1 MAQLPRYQRLGLQTR
16 QPGNIDFADTREQ
29 ARYADTLSQQLNR
42 MSDFAFK
49 KASEM
54 AVERG
59 QERVRE
65 EGALPTLEAIEAKGG
80 PRGIAE
86 KAAVEAANRIAVVEI
101 ETLATADM
109 QALTI
114 EADKKNMSMPAYQA
128 ALANIHDGYKAS
140 LSVVNPVAAGVLGAR
155 LEGKTSD
162 YQNRYSEITFR
173 KAKAAMA
180 QRVNDTV
187 STRSQAIVD
196 GATAPGLGSTESGI
210 ELAVTELVQ
219 AQIDLGVGEKTAN
232 KVAQS
237 TLKVAIKENRIY
249 QFNEAAG
256 INEKRFLLEKYKEK
270 PLPGFSYSENLNFV
284 NRLEAN
290 LASEIATGQ
299 KETID
304 YINNNATI
312 AMQTGAPSP
321 DFALDE
327 DKIFGLFGEEEGQ
340 KVIDSWEST
349 MDLVNNVGSL
359 SDMTAEDALF
369 VLEQLKKDIE
379 TSDDAQADIS
389 RMETFRQAI
398 VDKQTALQNDAAKYI
413 ISTNKEIRQSLEEVQ
428 ISINEGTF
436 TIASTELNFVFEQIQ
451 KKYEET
457 GIPMA
462 QRNLMPKEFASSIVT
477 MINNADA
484 DVATTIF
491 SRLIDDRFINE
502 NYGNKLI
509 TELRDAGL
517 APEYVR
523 SMYLQDNDRIQL
535 ELATV
540 SRMNIEDLKKNL
552 PTTTVSDFNK
562 IITKNPELVEY
573 QEAYLKGGDN
583 EGLLIVNEQ
592 LEVVKRIAM
601 WRMRNGADAKT
612 AFDSALNDVIPDYK
626 QTVSDETGTYVV
638 PIGISEIDVK
648 QNVQLL
654 KQDDAL
660 KAAFDIYG
668 FDIPRSVSVPGF
680 VDEAIAFTSLA
691 DYGQF
696 VNNSTGD
703 GLELHYDDEGTLL
716 PTGFVIKFKD
726 LGAVVDRVY
735 NSFPGG
741 QENLR
746 LMRMAQNEGRVLSG
760 EITGGL
766 GDFFTPSTVEA
777 SPIVSPAEGA
787 AAEGKK
793 FADDF
798 NRNK

>member
-109 QALTI
+109 QKLTL
-114 EADKKNMSMPAYQA
+114 EADKSNMSMPAYQA
-128 ALANIHDGYKAS
+128 ALADINDGYKAS
-140 LSVVNPVAAGVLGAR
+140 LAVVDPVAAGVLGAR
-155 LEGKTSD
+155 LQGKTSD
-162 YQNRYSEITFR
+162 YQNRYSEIAFR

-196 GATAPGLGSTESGI
+196 GATAPGIGSTESGI
-210 ELAVTELVQ
+210 ETAVTELAQ

-232 KVAQS
+232 KVAAS

-270 PLPGFSYSENLNFV
+270 PLPGVSYSENLNFV

-290 LASEIATGQ
+290 LASDIATGQ
-299 KETID
+299 RETVD

-321 DFALDE
+321 DFSLDE
-327 DKIFGLFGEEEGQ
+327 DKIFDLFGEEEGQ
-340 KVIDSWEST
+340 KVIDSWENT
-349 MDLVNNVGSL
+349 MQLVNNVGSL
-359 SDMTAEDALF
+359 SDATEEDALF
-369 VLEQLKKDIE
+369 VLNQLNEDIK
-379 TSDDAQADIS
+379 TSDDPQAAINI
-389 RMETFRQAI
+389 METFRQAL
-398 VDKQTALQNDAAKYI
+398 VDKQTALKDDAAKYV
-413 ISTNKEIRQSLEEVQ
+413 ISTNKEISESLAEVQ
-428 ISINEGTF
+428 ASINAGDF
-436 TIASTELNFVFEQIQ
+436 ALASSELAFVFDQIQ
-451 KKYEET
+451 TQYKRTKVPE
-457 GIPMA
+457 A
-462 QRNLMPKEFASSIVT
+462 QRNLMPKGFASSIVT
-477 MINNADA
+477 MMDNVDA
-484 DVATTIF
+484 DVATTVF
-491 SRLIDDRFINE
+491 SNIGSNLGDKYANKFIS
-502 NYGNKLI
+502 
-509 TELRDAGL
+509 ELRDAGL

-523 SMYLQDNDRIQL
+523 SMYLQDDDSIQL

-540 SRMNIEDLKKNL
+540 SRMNVEDLKKNI
-552 PTTTVSDFNK
+552 PTTTTSDFNE
-562 IITKNPELVEY
+562 IITTEPQLVEY

-583 EGLLIVNEQ
+583 GGLLIVNEQ
-592 LEVVKRIAM
+592 LEVVKKVAM
-601 WRMRNGADAKT
+601 WRMRNGADAKD
-612 AFDSALNDVIPDYK
+612 AFNSALNDIIPDYK

-638 PIGISEIDVK
+638 PTGISEMDVK

-668 FDIPRSVSVPGF
+668 FDIPRSVTVPDF

-691 DYGQF
+691 DYGEF

-735 NSFPGG
+735 NSFAGG
-741 QENLR
+741 QETLR

-760 EITGGL
+760 GITGGAS
-766 GDFFTPSTVEA
+766 DYFTPSAVEA
-777 SPIVSPAEGA
+777 DPIVSPEEGF
-787 AAEGKK
+787 AAESKK
-793 FADDF
+793 YADGF
-798 NRNK
+798 NGVSN

>member
-29 ARYADTLSQQLNR
+29 ARLAGTLSQQLDR

-49 KASEM
+49 KSAEM

-65 EGALPTLEAIEAKGG
+65 EGALPTLEAIEEKGG

-86 KAAVEAANRIAVVEI
+86 RAAVDAANRIAVVEI

-128 ALANIHDGYKAS
+128 ALADINDGYKAS
-140 LSVVNPVAAGVLGAR
+140 LSVVDPVAAGVLGAR
-155 LEGKTSD
+155 LQGKTSD
-162 YQNRYSEITFR
+162 YQNRYSEIAFR

-270 PLPGFSYSENLNFV
+270 PLPGVSYSENLNFV

-299 KETID
+299 KETVD

-359 SDMTAEDALF
+359 SDMTAEDALS
-369 VLEQLKKDIE
+369 VLNQLNEDIK
-379 TSDDAQADIS
+379 TSDDAQVAIS

-398 VDKQTALQNDAAKYI
+398 VDKQTALQDDAAKYV
-413 ISTNKEIRQSLEEVQ
+413 ISTNKEVSQSLAEVQ
-428 ISINEGTF
+428 ESINEGNF
-436 TIASTELNFVFEQIQ
+436 ALASSELAFVFDQIQ
-451 KKYEET
+451 TKYEQT
-457 GIPMA
+457 GVPEA
-462 QRNLMPKEFASSIVT
+462 QRNLMPKEFASSIVA
-477 MINNADA
+477 MLDNVDA
-484 DVATTIF
+484 DVATTVF
-491 SRLIDDRFINE
+491 SGIGKELGDK
-502 NYGNKLI
+502 YANKFI

-523 SMYLQDNDRIQL
+523 SMYLQDNNKIKL

-592 LEVVKRIAM
+592 LEVVKRVAM
-601 WRMRNGADAKT
+601 WRMRNGADAET
-612 AFDSALNDVIPDYK
+612 AFNDALNDVIPDYK
-626 QTVSDETGTYVV
+626 QAVSDETGTYVV
-638 PIGISEIDVK
+638 PIGVSQIDVS
-648 QNVQLL
+648 QNLQLL

-660 KAAFDIYG
+660 KAAFDLYG
-668 FDIPRSVSVPGF
+668 FDIPRSVTVPDF

-691 DYGQF
+691 DYGEF

-760 EITGGL
+760 GITGGL
-766 GDFFTPSTVEA
+766 SDFITPSTVEA

>member
-29 ARYADTLSQQLNR
+29 ARYAQTLAQQLDR
-42 MSDFAFK
+42 MSEFAFK
-49 KASEM
+49 KSAEM

-65 EGALPTLEAIEAKGG
+65 EGALPTLEAIEEKGG

-86 KAAVEAANRIAVVEI
+86 RAAVDAANRIAVVEI

-128 ALANIHDGYKAS
+128 ALADINDGYKAS
-140 LSVVNPVAAGVLGAR
+140 LSVVDPVAAGVLGAR
-155 LEGKTSD
+155 LQGKTSD
-162 YQNRYSEITFR
+162 YQNRYSEIAFR

-210 ELAVTELVQ
+210 ELAVTELVR

-232 KVAQS
+232 KVAES

-249 QFNEAAG
+249 QFNEAGG

-270 PLPGFSYSENLNFV
+270 PLPGVSYSENLNFV

-290 LASEIATGQ
+290 LASEIARGQ
-299 KETID
+299 KETVD

-340 KVIDSWEST
+340 RVIDSWEST
-349 MDLVNNVGSL
+349 MQLVNNVGAL
-359 SDMTAEDALF
+359 SDATAEDALF

-398 VDKQTALQNDAAKYI
+398 VDKQTALQNDAAKYV
-413 ISTNKEIRQSLEEVQ
+413 ISTNKEISQSLAEVQ
-428 ISINEGTF
+428 KSINEGNF
-436 TIASTELNFVFEQIQ
+436 ALASSELAFVFDQIQ
-451 KKYEET
+451 TKYERT
-457 GIPMA
+457 GVPEA
-462 QRNLMPKEFASSIVT
+462 QRNLMPKEFASSIVA
-477 MINNADA
+477 MLDNVDA

-491 SRLIDDRFINE
+491 SGIGKDLGDK
-502 NYGNKLI
+502 YANKFI
-509 TELRDAGL
+509 TELRNVGL

-523 SMYLQDNDRIQL
+523 SMYLQDNDKIKL

-540 SRMNIEDLKKNL
+540 SRMDAKDLKENL
-552 PTTTVSDFNK
+552 PTDTDSKFRK
-562 IITKNPELVEY
+562 IINTDSQLVSY
-573 QEAYLKGGDN
+573 QQAYLNGADS
-583 EGLLIVNEQ
+583 EGLSIVDEQ
-592 LEVVKRIAM
+592 LEVVKKVAM

-612 AFDSALNDVIPDYK
+612 AFNSALNDVIPDYK

-638 PIGISEIDVK
+638 PIGVSQIDVS
-648 QNVQLL
+648 QNLQLL

-668 FDIPRSVSVPGF
+668 FDIPRSVTVPDF

-691 DYGQF
+691 DYGEF

-746 LMRMAQNEGRVLSG
+746 LMRTAQNEGRVLSG
-760 EITGGL
+760 GITGGL
-766 GDFFTPSTVEA
+766 SDFITPSTVEA

>member
-29 ARYADTLSQQLNR
+29 ARYAQTLSQQLDR
-42 MSDFAFK
+42 MSEFAFK
-49 KASEM
+49 KSAEM

-114 EADKKNMSMPAYQA
+114 EADKTNMSMPAYQA
-128 ALANIHDGYKAS
+128 ALADINDGYKAS
-140 LSVVNPVAAGVLGAR
+140 LAVVDPVAAGVLGAR
-155 LEGKTSD
+155 LQGKTSD
-162 YQNRYSEITFR
+162 YNNRYSEIAFR

-187 STRSQAIVD
+187 STRSKAIVD
-196 GATAPGLGSTESGI
+196 GATAPGIGSTESGI
-210 ELAVTELVQ
+210 EAAVTELVQ
-219 AQIDLGVGEKTAN
+219 AQIDLGVGQKTAN
-232 KVAQS
+232 KVATS

-270 PLPGFSYSENLNFV
+270 PLPGVSYSENLNFV

-299 KETID
+299 RETVD

-359 SDMTAEDALF
+359 SDMTAEDALS
-369 VLEQLKKDIE
+369 VLSQLNEEIK
-379 TSDDAQADIS
+379 TSDDAKVAIG
-389 RMETFRQAI
+389 RMETFRQAL
-398 VDKQTALQNDAAKYI
+398 VDKTTALENDAAKYV
-413 ISTNKEIRQSLEEVQ
+413 ISTNKEISESLAEVQ
-428 ISINEGTF
+428 TSINAGDF
-436 TIASTELNFVFEQIQ
+436 ALASSELAFVFDQIQ
-451 KKYEET
+451 TKYEQT
-457 GIPMA
+457 GVPEA
-462 QRNLMPKEFASSIVT
+462 QRNLMPKGFASSIVT
-477 MINNADA
+477 MVNNVDA
-484 DVATTIF
+484 DVATTVF
-491 SRLIDDRFINE
+491 SNI
-502 NYGNKLI
+502 GNNLGDKYANKFI

-517 APEYVR
+517 APDYVR
-523 SMYLQDNDRIQL
+523 SMYLQDDDRIQL

-540 SRMNIEDLKKNL
+540 SRMNLEDLKKNL
-552 PTTTVSDFNK
+552 PTTTVSDFNN
-562 IITKNPELVEY
+562 IITTEPQLVEY

-583 EGLLIVNEQ
+583 GGLLIVNEQ
-592 LEVVKRIAM
+592 LEVVKKVAM
-601 WRMRNGADAKT
+601 WRMRNGVDADT
-612 AFDSALNDVIPDYK
+612 AFNSALNDIIPDYK

-654 KQDDAL
+654 KQEDAL
-660 KAAFDIYG
+660 KAAFGIYN
-668 FDIPRSVSVPGF
+668 FTILDAPTMPGF
-680 VDEAIAFTSLA
+680 VDEAIAFASLA

-703 GLELHYDDEGTLL
+703 GLELHYDDEGQLV
-716 PTGFVIKFKD
+716 PTGFIIKFDD

-735 NSFPGG
+735 GSFPGG
-741 QENLR
+741 QETLR
-746 LMRMAQNEGRVLSG
+746 LMKMAQNEGRVLSG
-760 EITGGL
+760 GITGGAS
-766 GDFFTPSTVEA
+766 DYFTPSAVDA
-777 SPIVSPAEGA
+777 DPIVSPAEGY
-787 AAEGKK
+787 AAEGKRQ
-793 FADDF
+793 ADDF
-798 NRNK
+798 NKGQ

>member
-16 QPGNIDFADTREQ
+16 QPGNIDFADVREQ

-65 EGALPTLEAIEAKGG
+65 EGALPTLEAIEEKGG

-86 KAAVEAANRIAVVEI
+86 RAAVDAANRIAVVEI

-128 ALANIHDGYKAS
+128 ALADINDGYKAS
-140 LSVVNPVAAGVLGAR
+140 LSVVDPVAAGVLGAR
-155 LEGKTSD
+155 LQGKTSD
-162 YQNRYSEITFR
+162 YQNRYSEIAFR

-249 QFNEAAG
+249 QFNEASG

-270 PLPGFSYSENLNFV
+270 PLPGVSYSENLNFV

-290 LASEIATGQ
+290 LASEIATEQ
-299 KETID
+299 KETVD

-340 KVIDSWEST
+340 RVIDSWEST
-349 MDLVNNVGSL
+349 MQLVNNVGAL
-359 SDMTAEDALF
+359 SDATAEDALF

-398 VDKQTALQNDAAKYI
+398 VDKQTALQNDAAKYV
-413 ISTNKEIRQSLEEVQ
+413 ISTNKEISQSLAEVQ
-428 ISINEGTF
+428 KSINEGNF
-436 TIASTELNFVFEQIQ
+436 ALASSELAFVFDQIQ
-451 KKYEET
+451 TKYERT
-457 GIPMA
+457 GVPEA
-462 QRNLMPKEFASSIVT
+462 QRNLMPKEFASSIVA
-477 MINNADA
+477 MLDNVDA

-491 SRLIDDRFINE
+491 SGIGKDLGDK
-502 NYGNKLI
+502 YANKFI
-509 TELRDAGL
+509 TELRNVGL

-523 SMYLQDNDRIQL
+523 SMYLQDNDKIKL

-540 SRMNIEDLKKNL
+540 SRMDAKDLKENL
-552 PTTTVSDFNK
+552 PTDTDSKFRK
-562 IITKNPELVEY
+562 IINTDSQLVSY
-573 QEAYLKGGDN
+573 QQAYLNGADS
-583 EGLLIVNEQ
+583 EGLSIVDEQ
-592 LEVVKRIAM
+592 LEVVKKVAM

-612 AFDSALNDVIPDYK
+612 AFNSALNDVIPDYK

-638 PIGISEIDVK
+638 PIGVSQIDVS
-648 QNVQLL
+648 QNLQLL

-668 FDIPRSVSVPGF
+668 FDIPRSVTVPDF

-691 DYGQF
+691 DYGEF

-746 LMRMAQNEGRVLSG
+746 LMRTAQNEGRVLSG
-760 EITGGL
+760 GITGGL
-766 GDFFTPSTVEA
+766 SDFITPSTVEA

>member
-16 QPGNIDFADTREQ
+16 QPGNIDFADIREQ

-65 EGALPTLEAIEAKGG
+65 EGALPTLEAIEEKGG

-86 KAAVEAANRIAVVEI
+86 RAAVEAANRIAVVEI

-128 ALANIHDGYKAS
+128 ALADINDGYKAS
-140 LSVVNPVAAGVLGAR
+140 LSVVDPVAAGVLGAR
-155 LEGKTSD
+155 LQGKTSD
-162 YQNRYSEITFR
+162 YQNRYSEIAFR

-219 AQIDLGVGEKTAN
+219 AQIDIGVGEKTAN

-270 PLPGFSYSENLNFV
+270 PLPGVSYSENLNFV

-290 LASEIATGQ
+290 LASEIATGK
-299 KETID
+299 KETVD

-321 DFALDE
+321 DFSLDE
-327 DKIFGLFGEEEGQ
+327 NKIFDLFGEEEGQ
-340 KVIDSWEST
+340 RVIDSWEST

-359 SDMTAEDALF
+359 SDMTAEDALS
-369 VLEQLKKDIE
+369 VLKQLNEDIK
-379 TSDDAQADIS
+379 TSDDAQVAIS

-398 VDKQTALQNDAAKYI
+398 VDKQTALQDDAAKYV
-413 ISTNKEIRQSLEEVQ
+413 ISTNKEVSQSLAEVQ
-428 ISINEGTF
+428 ESINEGNF
-436 TIASTELNFVFEQIQ
+436 ALASSELAFVFDQIQ
-451 KKYEET
+451 TKYEQT
-457 GIPMA
+457 GVPEA

-477 MINNADA
+477 MLDNVDA

-491 SRLIDDRFINE
+491 SGIGKDLGDK
-502 NYGNKLI
+502 YANKFI
-509 TELRDAGL
+509 TELRNAGL

-523 SMYLQDNDRIQL
+523 SMYLQDNDKIKL

-540 SRMNIEDLKKNL
+540 SRMDAKDLKENL
-552 PTTTVSDFNK
+552 PTDTDSKFREIINTDPQLVS
-562 IITKNPELVEY
+562 Y
-573 QEAYLKGGDN
+573 QQAYLNGADS
-583 EGLLIVNEQ
+583 EGLSIVDEQ
-592 LEVVKRIAM
+592 LEVVKKVAM

-612 AFDSALNDVIPDYK
+612 AFNSALNDVIPDYK

-638 PIGISEIDVK
+638 PIGVSQIDVS
-648 QNVQLL
+648 QNLQLL

-668 FDIPRSVSVPGF
+668 FDIPRSVTVPDF

-691 DYGQF
+691 DYGEF

-760 EITGGL
+760 GITGGL
-766 GDFFTPSTVEA
+766 SDFITPSTVEA

>member
-29 ARYADTLSQQLNR
+29 ARYAETLAQQLDR
-42 MSDFAFK
+42 MSEFAFK
-49 KASEM
+49 KSAEM

-86 KAAVEAANRIAVVEI
+86 RAAVEAANRIAVVEI

-128 ALANIHDGYKAS
+128 ALKDINDGYKAS

-270 PLPGFSYSENLNFV
+270 PLPGVSYSENLNFL

-304 YINNNATI
+304 YINNNAAI

-340 KVIDSWEST
+340 RVIDSWEST
-349 MDLVNNVGSL
+349 MQLVNNVGAL
-359 SDMTAEDALF
+359 SDATAEDALF

-398 VDKQTALQNDAAKYI
+398 VDKQTALQNDAAKYV
-413 ISTNKEIRQSLEEVQ
+413 ISTNKEISQSLAEVQ
-428 ISINEGTF
+428 KSINEGNF
-436 TIASTELNFVFEQIQ
+436 ALASSELAFVFDQIQ
-451 KKYEET
+451 TKYERT
-457 GIPMA
+457 GVPEA

-477 MINNADA
+477 MLDNVDA

-491 SRLIDDRFINE
+491 SGIGKDIGDK
-502 NYGNKLI
+502 YANKFI
-509 TELRDAGL
+509 TELRNAGL

-540 SRMNIEDLKKNL
+540 SRMDAKDLKENL
-552 PTTTVSDFNK
+552 PTDTDSEFRK
-562 IITKNPELVEY
+562 IINTDSQLVSY
-573 QEAYLKGGDN
+573 QQAYLNGADS
-583 EGLLIVNEQ
+583 EGLSIVDEQ
-592 LEVVKRIAM
+592 LEVVKKVAM

-612 AFDSALNDVIPDYK
+612 AFNSALNDVIPDYK

-638 PIGISEIDVK
+638 PIGVSQIDVS
-648 QNVQLL
+648 QNLQLL

-668 FDIPRSVSVPGF
+668 FDIPRSVSVPDF

-691 DYGQF
+691 DYGEF

-760 EITGGL
+760 GITGGL
-766 GDFFTPSTVEA
+766 SDFITPSTVEA

-793 FADDF
+793 FADGF

>member
-16 QPGNIDFADTREQ
+16 QPGNIDFADVREQ

-65 EGALPTLEAIEAKGG
+65 EGALPTLEAIEEKGG

-86 KAAVEAANRIAVVEI
+86 RAAVDAANRIAVVEI

-128 ALANIHDGYKAS
+128 ALADINDGYKAS
-140 LSVVNPVAAGVLGAR
+140 LSVVDPVAAGVLGAR
-155 LEGKTSD
+155 LQGKTSD
-162 YQNRYSEITFR
+162 YQNRYSEIAFR

-210 ELAVTELVQ
+210 ELAVTELVR

-232 KVAQS
+232 KVAES

-249 QFNEAAG
+249 QFNEAGG

-270 PLPGFSYSENLNFV
+270 PLPGVSYSENLNFV

-290 LASEIATGQ
+290 LASEIATEQ
-299 KETID
+299 KETVD

-340 KVIDSWEST
+340 RVIDSWEST
-349 MDLVNNVGSL
+349 MQLVNNVGAL
-359 SDMTAEDALF
+359 SDATAEDALF

-398 VDKQTALQNDAAKYI
+398 VDKQTALQNDAAKYV
-413 ISTNKEIRQSLEEVQ
+413 ISTNKEISQSLAEVQ
-428 ISINEGTF
+428 KSINEGNF
-436 TIASTELNFVFEQIQ
+436 ALASSELAFVFDQIQ
-451 KKYEET
+451 TKYERT
-457 GIPMA
+457 GVPEA
-462 QRNLMPKEFASSIVT
+462 QRNLMPKEFASSIVA
-477 MINNADA
+477 MLDNVDA

-491 SRLIDDRFINE
+491 SGIGKDLGDK
-502 NYGNKLI
+502 YANKFI
-509 TELRDAGL
+509 TELRNVGL

-523 SMYLQDNDRIQL
+523 SMYLQDNDKIKL

-540 SRMNIEDLKKNL
+540 SRMDAKDLKENL
-552 PTTTVSDFNK
+552 PTDTDSKFRK
-562 IITKNPELVEY
+562 IINTDSQLVSY
-573 QEAYLKGGDN
+573 QQAYLNGADS
-583 EGLLIVNEQ
+583 EGLSIVDEQ
-592 LEVVKRIAM
+592 LEVVKKVAM

-612 AFDSALNDVIPDYK
+612 AFNSALNDVIPDYK

-638 PIGISEIDVK
+638 PIGVSQIDVS
-648 QNVQLL
+648 QNLQLL

-668 FDIPRSVSVPGF
+668 FDIPRSVTVPDF

-691 DYGQF
+691 DYGEF

-746 LMRMAQNEGRVLSG
+746 LMRTAQNEGRVLSG
-760 EITGGL
+760 GITGGL
-766 GDFFTPSTVEA
+766 SDFITPSTVEA

>member
-16 QPGNIDFADTREQ
+16 QPGNIDFADIREQ

-65 EGALPTLEAIEAKGG
+65 EGALPTLEAIEEKGG

-128 ALANIHDGYKAS
+128 ALADINDGYKAS
-140 LSVVNPVAAGVLGAR
+140 LSVVDPVAAGVLGAR
-155 LEGKTSD
+155 LQGKTSD
-162 YQNRYSEITFR
+162 YQNRYSEIAFR

-270 PLPGFSYSENLNFV
+270 PLPGVSYSENLNFV

-327 DKIFGLFGEEEGQ
+327 NKIFDLFGEEEGQ
-340 KVIDSWEST
+340 RVIDSWEST

-359 SDMTAEDALF
+359 SDMTAEDALS
-369 VLEQLKKDIE
+369 VLTQLNEDIK
-379 TSDDAQADIS
+379 TSDDAQVAIS

-398 VDKQTALQNDAAKYI
+398 VDKQTALQDDAAKYV
-413 ISTNKEIRQSLEEVQ
+413 ISTNKEVSQSLAEVQ
-428 ISINEGTF
+428 ESINEGNF
-436 TIASTELNFVFEQIQ
+436 ALASSELAFVFDQIQ
-451 KKYEET
+451 TKYEQT
-457 GIPMA
+457 GVPEA

-477 MINNADA
+477 MLDNVDA

-491 SRLIDDRFINE
+491 SRIGKDLGDK
-502 NYGNKLI
+502 YANKFI
-509 TELRDAGL
+509 TELRNAGL

-523 SMYLQDNDRIQL
+523 SMYLQDNDKIKL

-540 SRMNIEDLKKNL
+540 SRMDAKDLKENL
-552 PTTTVSDFNK
+552 PTDTDSKFREIINTDSQLVS
-562 IITKNPELVEY
+562 Y
-573 QEAYLKGGDN
+573 QQAYLNGADS
-583 EGLLIVNEQ
+583 EGLSIVDEQ
-592 LEVVKRIAM
+592 LEVVKKVAM

-612 AFDSALNDVIPDYK
+612 AFNSALNDVIPDYK

-638 PIGISEIDVK
+638 PIGVSQIDVS
-648 QNVQLL
+648 QNLQLL

-668 FDIPRSVSVPGF
+668 FDIPRSVTVPDF

-691 DYGQF
+691 DYGEF

-746 LMRMAQNEGRVLSG
+746 LMRMAQNEGRVLSSG
-760 EITGGL
+760 ITGGL
-766 GDFFTPSTVEA
+766 SDFITPSTVES

>member
-29 ARYADTLSQQLNR
+29 ARYAQTLSQQLDR
-42 MSDFAFK
+42 MSEFAFK
-49 KASEM
+49 KSAEM

-86 KAAVEAANRIAVVEI
+86 KSAVEAANRIAVVEI

-114 EADKKNMSMPAYQA
+114 EADKTNMSMPAYQA
-128 ALANIHDGYKAS
+128 ALADINDGYKAS
-140 LSVVNPVAAGVLGAR
+140 LAVVDPVAAGVLGAR
-155 LEGKTSD
+155 LQGKTSD
-162 YQNRYSEITFR
+162 YNNRYSEIAFR

-187 STRSQAIVD
+187 STRSKAIVD
-196 GATAPGLGSTESGI
+196 GATAPGIGSTESGI
-210 ELAVTELVQ
+210 EAAVTELVQ
-219 AQIDLGVGEKTAN
+219 AQIDLGVGQKTAN
-232 KVAQS
+232 KVATS

-270 PLPGFSYSENLNFV
+270 PLPGVSYSENLNFV

-299 KETID
+299 KETVD

-340 KVIDSWEST
+340 KVIDSWENT

-359 SDMTAEDALF
+359 SDMTAEDALS
-369 VLEQLKKDIE
+369 VLSQLNEEIK
-379 TSDDAQADIS
+379 TSDDAEVAIG
-389 RMETFRQAI
+389 RMETFRQAL
-398 VDKQTALQNDAAKYI
+398 VDKTTALENDAAKYV
-413 ISTNKEIRQSLEEVQ
+413 ISTNKEISESLAEVQ
-428 ISINEGTF
+428 TSINAGDF
-436 TIASTELNFVFEQIQ
+436 ALASSELAFVFDQIQ
-451 KKYEET
+451 TKYEQT
-457 GIPMA
+457 GVPEA
-462 QRNLMPKEFASSIVT
+462 QRNLMPKGFASSIVT
-477 MINNADA
+477 MMDNVDA
-484 DVATTIF
+484 DVATTVF
-491 SRLIDDRFINE
+491 SNIGNNLGDKYANKFIN
-502 NYGNKLI
+502 
-509 TELRDAGL
+509 ELRDAGL

-523 SMYLQDNDRIQL
+523 SMYLQDNDRIKL

-540 SRMNIEDLKKNL
+540 SRMDAKDLKENL
-552 PTTTVSDFNK
+552 PTDTDSEFRK
-562 IITKNPELVEY
+562 IINTDRELVMY
-573 QEAYLKGGDN
+573 QQAYLNGADS
-583 EGLLIVNEQ
+583 EGLSIVDEQ
-592 LEVVKRIAM
+592 LEVVKKVAM
-601 WRMRNGADAKT
+601 WRMRNGANADT
-612 AFDSALNDVIPDYK
+612 AFRSALNDIIPDYK
-626 QTVSDETGTYVV
+626 QTVFDETGTYVV
-638 PIGISEIDVK
+638 PIGISKIDVS
-648 QNVQLL
+648 QNLQLL

-668 FDIPRSVSVPGF
+668 FDIPRSVTVPDF

-691 DYGQF
+691 DYGEF

-716 PTGFVIKFKD
+716 PTGFIIKFED

-735 NSFPGG
+735 SSFSGG
-741 QENLR
+741 QETLR

-760 EITGGL
+760 GITGGAS
-766 GDFFTPSTVEA
+766 DYFTPSTVDA
-777 SPIVSPAEGA
+777 DPIVSPAEGA

-793 FADDF
+793 YADDF
-798 NRNK
+798 NKGQ

>member
-16 QPGNIDFADTREQ
+16 QPGNIDFADVREQ

-65 EGALPTLEAIEAKGG
+65 EGALPTLEAIEEKGG

-86 KAAVEAANRIAVVEI
+86 RAAVDAANRIAVVEI

-128 ALANIHDGYKAS
+128 ALADINDGYKAS
-140 LSVVNPVAAGVLGAR
+140 LSVVDPVAAGVLGAR
-155 LEGKTSD
+155 LQGKTSD
-162 YQNRYSEITFR
+162 YQNRYSEIAFR

-232 KVAQS
+232 KVAES

-249 QFNEAAG
+249 QFNEAGG

-270 PLPGFSYSENLNFV
+270 PLPGVSYSENLNFV

-290 LASEIATGQ
+290 LASEIATEQ
-299 KETID
+299 KETVD

-340 KVIDSWEST
+340 RVIDSWEST
-349 MDLVNNVGSL
+349 MQLVNNVGAL
-359 SDMTAEDALF
+359 SDATAEDALF

-389 RMETFRQAI
+389 RMETFRQAV
-398 VDKQTALQNDAAKYI
+398 VDKQTALQDDAAKYV
-413 ISTNKEIRQSLEEVQ
+413 ISTNKEVSQSLAEVQ
-428 ISINEGTF
+428 ESINEGNF
-436 TIASTELNFVFEQIQ
+436 ALASSELAFVFDQIQ
-451 KKYEET
+451 TKYEQT
-457 GIPMA
+457 GVPEA
-462 QRNLMPKEFASSIVT
+462 QRNLMPKEFASSIVA
-477 MINNADA
+477 MLDNVDA

-491 SRLIDDRFINE
+491 SGIGKYLGDK
-502 NYGNKLI
+502 YANKFI
-509 TELRDAGL
+509 TELRDSGL

-523 SMYLQDNDRIQL
+523 SMYLKDDDRIQL

-540 SRMNIEDLKKNL
+540 SRMDAKDLKENL
-552 PTTTVSDFNK
+552 LIDPDSKFREIINTDPQLVS
-562 IITKNPELVEY
+562 Y
-573 QEAYLKGGDN
+573 QQAYLNGADS
-583 EGLLIVNEQ
+583 EGLSIVDEQ
-592 LEVVKRIAM
+592 LEVVKKVAM

-612 AFDSALNDVIPDYK
+612 AFNSALNDVIPDYK

-638 PIGISEIDVK
+638 PIGVSQIDVS
-648 QNVQLL
+648 QNLQLL

-668 FDIPRSVSVPGF
+668 FDIPRSVTVPDF

-691 DYGQF
+691 DYGEF

-760 EITGGL
+760 GITGGL
-766 GDFFTPSTVEA
+766 SDFITPSTVEA

-787 AAEGKK
+787 AAEGKN

>member
-1 MAQLPRYQRLGLQTR
+1 M
-16 QPGNIDFADTREQ
+16 
-29 ARYADTLSQQLNR
+29 
-42 MSDFAFK
+42 
-49 KASEM
+49 
-54 AVERG
+54 
-59 QERVRE
+59 
-65 EGALPTLEAIEAKGG
+65 
-80 PRGIAE
+80 
-86 KAAVEAANRIAVVEI
+86 
-101 ETLATADM
+101 
-109 QALTI
+109 
-114 EADKKNMSMPAYQA
+114 
-128 ALANIHDGYKAS
+128 
-140 LSVVNPVAAGVLGAR
+140 
-155 LEGKTSD
+155 
-162 YQNRYSEITFR
+162 
-173 KAKAAMA
+173 
-180 QRVNDTV
+180 
-187 STRSQAIVD
+187 
-196 GATAPGLGSTESGI
+196 
-210 ELAVTELVQ
+210 
-219 AQIDLGVGEKTAN
+219 
-232 KVAQS
+232 
-237 TLKVAIKENRIY
+237 
-249 QFNEAAG
+249 
-256 INEKRFLLEKYKEK
+256 LEKYKEK

-304 YINNNATI
+304 YINNNAAI

-340 KVIDSWEST
+340 RVIDSWEST
-349 MDLVNNVGSL
+349 MQLVNNVGAL
-359 SDMTAEDALF
+359 SDATAEDALF

-477 MINNADA
+477 MLDNVDA

-491 SRLIDDRFINE
+491 SGIGKDLGDK
-502 NYGNKLI
+502 YANKFI
-509 TELRDAGL
+509 TELRNAGL

-523 SMYLQDNDRIQL
+523 SMYLQDNDKIKL

-540 SRMNIEDLKKNL
+540 SRMDAKDLKENL
-552 PTTTVSDFNK
+552 PTDTDSKFREIINTDPQLVS
-562 IITKNPELVEY
+562 Y
-573 QEAYLKGGDN
+573 QQAYLNGADS
-583 EGLLIVNEQ
+583 EGLSIVDEQ
-592 LEVVKRIAM
+592 LEVVKKVAM

-612 AFDSALNDVIPDYK
+612 AFNSALNDVIPDYK

-638 PIGISEIDVK
+638 PIGVSQIDVS
-648 QNVQLL
+648 QNLQLL

-668 FDIPRSVSVPGF
+668 FDIPRSVTVPDF

-691 DYGQF
+691 DYGEF

-760 EITGGL
+760 GITGGL
-766 GDFFTPSTVEA
+766 SDFITPSTVEA

>member
-128 ALANIHDGYKAS
+128 ALADINDGYKAS
-140 LSVVNPVAAGVLGAR
+140 LSVVDPVAAGVLGAR
-155 LEGKTSD
+155 LQGKTSD
-162 YQNRYSEITFR
+162 YQNRYSEIAFR

-270 PLPGFSYSENLNFV
+270 PLPGVSYSENLNFV

-299 KETID
+299 KETVD

-321 DFALDE
+321 DFSLDE

-340 KVIDSWEST
+340 KLIDSWEST

-359 SDMTAEDALF
+359 TDMTAEDALS
-369 VLEQLKKDIE
+369 VLEQLNEDIK
-379 TSDDAQADIS
+379 TSDDAQVAIS

-398 VDKQTALQNDAAKYI
+398 VDKQTALKDDAAKYV
-413 ISTNKEIRQSLEEVQ
+413 ISTNKGISELLAEVQ
-428 ISINEGTF
+428 ASINAGDF
-436 TIASTELNFVFEQIQ
+436 ALASSELDFVFYQIQ
-451 KKYEET
+451 THYKRTKVPE
-457 GIPMA
+457 A

-477 MINNADA
+477 MMDNVDA
-484 DVATTIF
+484 DVATTVF
-491 SRLIDDRFINE
+491 SNIGSNLGEKYANKFIS
-502 NYGNKLI
+502 
-509 TELRDAGL
+509 ELRDAGL

-523 SMYLQDNDRIQL
+523 SMYLQDDDRIQL

-540 SRMNIEDLKKNL
+540 SRMNVEDLKKNI
-552 PTTTVSDFNK
+552 PTTTTSDFNE
-562 IITKNPELVEY
+562 IITTEPQLVEY

-583 EGLLIVNEQ
+583 GGLLIVNEQ
-592 LEVVKRIAM
+592 LEVVKKVAM
-601 WRMRNGADAKT
+601 WRMRNGADAKE
-612 AFDSALNDVIPDYK
+612 AFNSALNDIIPDYK

-638 PIGISEIDVK
+638 PIGISEMDVK

-654 KQDDAL
+654 KQEDAL
-660 KAAFDIYG
+660 KAAFGIYN
-668 FDIPRSVSVPGF
+668 FTIYDSPTMPGF
-680 VDEAIAFTSLA
+680 VDEAIAFASLA

-696 VNNSTGD
+696 LNNSTGD
-703 GLELHYDDEGTLL
+703 GLELHYDDEGQPV
-716 PTGFVIKFKD
+716 PTGFIIKFD
-726 LGAVVDRVY
+726 ELGAVVDRVY
-735 NSFPGG
+735 SSFPGG
-741 QENLR
+741 QETLS
-746 LMRMAQNEGRVLSG
+746 LLRMAQNEGRVLSG
-760 EITGGL
+760 GITGGAS
-766 GDFFTPSTVEA
+766 DYFTPSAVEA
-777 SPIVSPAEGA
+777 DPIISPEEGFA
-787 AAEGKK
+787 TEGKT

-798 NRNK
+798 NEVSN